1 MINERI
7 KLSIRQLD
15 EIGACLT
22 ALHWETHARCVIL
35 ADITGQVIEAQG
47 SVSQVNTAVLSAL
60 AAGELA
66 ATREMAR
73 LIGEEARFK
82 LLLHEGLR
90 QSVYLS
96 DVGEEM
102 VLVTIFASSTPIGMV
117 RLFTRDAVDELKRI
131 SKNVPE
137 GTPVEERLDGFGT
150 SLSEE
155 MNSLWE
161 GTTN

>member
-1 MINERI
+1 MESL
-7 KLSIRQLD
+7 KLSIQQLD
-15 EIGACLT
+15 EIGDCLT

-66 ATREMAR
+66 ATKEMAR

-102 VLVTIFASSTPIGMV
+102 VLVTVFASSTPIGMV

-131 SKNVPE
+131 TKNRPSD
-137 GTPVEERLDGFGT
+137 TMAEERLVDFGA
-150 SLSEE
+150 SLSDE
-155 MNSLWE
+155 MDSLLKN
-161 GTTN
+161 TAD